1 MFVNPM
7 EQKRDPIEYL
17 KDFGFAKGLLNKT
30 SSDPDSGIIGDDRD
44 LLRRRRHFG
53 PNTKPLAPL
62 PKLFD
67 SVKQTIMEPLWLI
80 LLVSAV
86 IASGASMFTNGPLEA
101 IGEAVTI
108 ILATFALIAITSLA
122 DWAKDR
128 KFV

>member
-1 MFVNPM
+1 
-7 EQKRDPIEYL
+7 
-17 KDFGFAKGLLNKT
+17 
-30 SSDPDSGIIGDDRD
+30 
-44 LLRRRRHFG
+44 
-53 PNTKPLAPL
+53 
-62 PKLFD
+62 
-67 SVKQTIMEPLWLI
+67 MEPLWLI